1 MASQPQWIGPRPSGL
16 EIGVILFVG
25 TIGILIP
32 GVQPIVLGALLE
44 AHHIDLIQLGHA
56 SSSELLCMGGG
67 AALAG
72 ALLPARQL
80 RAIGFA
86 TSMVMAVGNWAT
98 PYVSG
103 ETVTLIRAVTGATG
117 GILIWVTSCMIARS
131 ATPDRW
137 AAIWLAVQTLA
148 QLLIGAAMSVWAQPL
163 WGAAGDFQ
171 ILALASVVAA
181 AAALLLPKAFVDL
194 PKSEHAKSSSA
205 LPSLRGLAGLLVGFL
220 FMMFIVSV
228 WVYYE
233 PIAHDAGLSSK
244 VSDNATLLSLGCQ
257 VLGAST
263 AAVFAGR
270 LRWYPIL
277 MGCALIDLALV
288 WILGTRPSATLFFI
302 DAAVFGFIWLFI
314 LPVEVPML
322 IEADPSRRAAVLN
335 GGVNLLGGSLG
346 PSIAAELI
354 APDNVR
360 GALWLAAGCL
370 VVCLVIATA
379 LKVVIR
385 PRAA

>member
-1 MASQPQWIGPRPSGL
+1 VSQAQWIGPRPSAL
-16 EIGVILFVG
+16 ELGAILFVG

-44 AHHIDLIQLGHA
+44 AHHIDLAQLGHA
-56 SSSELLCMGGG
+56 SSSELLCMGGA
-67 AALAG
+67 AALAA
-72 ALLPARQL
+72 ALLPPHHVRG
-80 RAIGFA
+80 IGFIA
-86 TSMVMAVGNWAT
+86 SLIMAAGNWAT
-98 PYVSG
+98 PYLSG
-103 ETVTLIRAVTGATG
+103 ESVTLMRAVTGATG

-131 ATPDRW
+131 AMPDRW
-137 AAIWLAVQTLA
+137 AAIWLAGQTLA
-148 QLLIGAAMSVWAQPL
+148 QLLFGFAMSGWAQPL
-163 WGAAGDFQ
+163 WGASGDFQ

-181 AAALLLPKAFVDL
+181 AASLLLPRAFVDL
-194 PKSEHAKSSSA
+194 PKSEHATSSA
-205 LPSLRGLAGLLVGFL
+205 GIPSLRGMAGLVVGFL

-257 VLGAST
+257 VLGATT

-277 MGCALIDLALV
+277 MGCAVIDLALV
-288 WILGTRPSATLFFI
+288 WILGSRPSEALFLI

-314 LPVEVPML
+314 LPIEVSML

-335 GGVNLLGGSLG
+335 GGVNLLGGSIG
-346 PSIAAELI
+346 PSVAAELI
-354 APDNVR
+354 APDNMR

-370 VVCLVIATA
+370 AVCVLIATA

>member
-1 MASQPQWIGPRPSGL
+1 VSQAQWIGPRPSAIELGA
-16 EIGVILFVG
+16 ILFVG

-44 AHHIDLIQLGHA
+44 AQHIDLAQLGHA
-56 SSSELLCMGGG
+56 STSELLCMGGG
-67 AALAG
+67 AALAA
-72 ALLPARQL
+72 ALLAPRHL
-80 RAIGFA
+80 RAIGFV
-86 TSMVMAVGNWAT
+86 TSLVMAAGNWAT
-98 PYVSG
+98 PYLSG
-103 ETVTLIRAVTGATG
+103 ETVTVMRAVTGAAG

-131 ATPDRW
+131 STPDRW

-148 QLLIGAAMSVWAQPL
+148 QLLFGFAMSDWAQPL
-163 WGAAGDFQ
+163 WGAVGDFQ
-171 ILALASVVAA
+171 MLALGSVIAA
-181 AAALLLPKAFVDL
+181 AASLLLPRAFVDL
-194 PKSEHAKSSSA
+194 PKSEHATSA
-205 LPSLRGLAGLLVGFL
+205 SGIPSLRGVAGLLVGFL

-233 PIAHDAGLSSK
+233 PIARDAGLSSK

-257 VLGAST
+257 VLGATT

-277 MGCALIDLALV
+277 IGCAILDLGLV
-288 WILGTRPSATLFFI
+288 WILGTRPSEALFLI

-346 PSIAAELI
+346 PSIAAELV
-354 APDNVR
+354 APDNMR

-370 VVCLVIATA
+370 VLCVIIATA
-379 LKVVIR
+379 LKLVIR
-385 PRAA
+385 PRAV